1 MNLCVS
7 KYSTTSKGRGHE
19 EREKTSPQVMGEEM
33 AEGNHSAQHLGIWAA
48 ALQICFFFFFV
59 HKEVQTPVLTENKL
73 SEASFRSSCMPS
85 EKAPS
90 QVQLQ
95 QFLQIP
101 HE

>member
-7 KYSTTSKGRGHE
+7 KYSTTSKGSGHE
-19 EREKTSPQVMGEEM
+19 EWEKTFLQVIGEEM
-33 AEGNHSAQHLGIWAA
+33 AEGNHSAQHLGCGSSNM
-48 ALQICFFFFFV
+48 LFFFFV

-73 SEASFRSSCMPS
+73 SEASFKSSCMPS
-85 EKAPS
+85 EKAP
-90 QVQLQ
+90 VQ